1 MALWDKPWEASQ
13 VVSNSFNFTLDMHAV
28 TNLASQF
35 RSVINPVKH
44 LRGKKA
50 YWKIVNKLKS
60 VTIVVIKKLYLPYF
74 FQ

>member
-13 VVSNSFNFTLDMHAV
+13 MVSNSFNFTFDMHDV

-44 LRGKKA
+44 LRGKKLIG
-50 YWKIVNKLKS
+50 K
-60 VTIVVIKKLYLPYF
+60 
-74 FQ
+74 